1 MTDIGLNHS
10 LQTNANVENE
20 HAHAAAGAA
29 SDGGM
34 HASDAGAAYDGSGG
48 VDASGSANLPDPPG
62 LPDAGLP
69 ETGLPDTG
77 LPDVTGDLPV
87 GADAVGG
94 VPDLSGAAVDGTLG
108 GAASATTDGASLSWD
123 GMLDGWLDVVGEL
136 VAQFSGSVTALFG
149 F

>member
-1 MTDIGLNHS
+1 MTDIGLDHS

-29 SDGGM
+29 SDGGL
-34 HASDAGAAYDGSGG
+34 HASDAGAMYDGSGG

-69 ETGLPDTG
+69 DTG
-77 LPDVTGDLPV
+77 LPDVTGDLPA

-108 GAASATTDGASLSWD
+108 GAGSATTDGASVSWD
-123 GMLDGWLDVVGEL
+123 GMLGGWLDAVGEL